1 MPGSGTT
8 VAKLL
13 EHGADINTPDKI
25 GNSALINA
33 ASSGQTDVMKLLL
46 DHGAKV
52 GIKGIL
58 GTALAASY
66 DLERADL
73 LISYGATVDDWV
85 PALIGQ
91 DARLDSEQK
100 ALFRAVTMDNV
111 RGMATIPNSVS
122 KEFPGGLTP
131 LFLAIKLARTNVT
144 DWLLEHGAVANERDA
159 RGMTP
164 LHWAVI
170 ADTREP
176 QKIALIDSL
185 LKHGASIDVT
195 EVCYGMTPLHFAA
208 ALFYKD
214 IIDFLLRNKAD
225 PARRTKQGYTPMR
238 LAQRSWA
245 GRGDTK
251 QKAVAI
257 ERLRRAV
264 STSPVQP

>member
-1 MPGSGTT
+1 MISYGADINQCRDSTPLLTAISFQKWDIANFLLDHGADSNAAGGSPSSTPLTLAAGKSGSGTT

-13 EHGADINTPDKI
+13 EHGADLNTPDNI
-25 GNSALINA
+25 GNTALINA

-73 LISYGATVDDWV
+73 LISHGATVDDWV

-100 ALFRAVTMDNV
+100 ALFRAVTTDNV
-111 RGMATIPNSVS
+111 RGMAAIPNSVS

-131 LFLAIKLARTNVT
+131 LFLAIKLTRTNVT

-159 RGMTP
+159 RGMSP

-170 ADTREP
+170 ADTQEP
-176 QKIALIDSL
+176 QRKIGLIDSL

-195 EVCYGMTPLHFAA
+195 EVCYGMTALHFAA
-208 ALFYKD
+208 ALFYS
-214 IIDFLLRNKAD
+214 
-225 PARRTKQGYTPMR
+225 Y
-238 LAQRSWA
+238 
-245 GRGDTK
+245 
-251 QKAVAI
+251 
-257 ERLRRAV
+257 
-264 STSPVQP
+264 